1 MKVSTKLNR
10 DELHIYLDGEL
21 DHSVAE
27 EIRTQIDDYIEKN
40 APAKVILEMG
50 KLKFMDSTGI
60 GFILGRY
67 KKLRSKHIPMF
78 IGSPNP
84 QIDKV
89 IKISGLYSIIPLLR

>member
-1 MKVSTKLNR
+1 MKVSTKISK
-10 DELHIYLDGEL
+10 DELHIILDGEL

-27 EIRTQIDDYIEKN
+27 KIRQQIDDYIDEVK
-40 APAKVILEMG
+40 PSKVILEME

-60 GFILGRY
+60 GLILGRY
-67 KKLRSKHIPMF
+67 KRLKAKKVPMY

-89 IKISGLYSIIPLLR
+89 IRISGLYSIIPLLR

>member
-89 IKISGLYSIIPLLR
+89 IKISGLYGIIPLLR

>member
-1 MKVSTKLNR
+1 MRVSTKINK
-10 DELHIYLDGEL
+10 DELHIILDGEL

-27 EIRTQIDDYIEKN
+27 KIRQQIDDCIDEVK
-40 APAKVILEMG
+40 PSKVIFEMG

-60 GFILGRY
+60 GLILGRY
-67 KKLRSKHIPMF
+67 KRLKAKKVPMY

>member
-40 APAKVILEMG
+40 APTKVILEMG